1 MRVWLALALALLCS
15 VLLLGS
21 SAVRAATSPSPVGT
35 KCYGYKEFRSSS
47 TICEYRYGQ
56 PFVLKGYSKGGPST
70 LSYAVKCGNGP
81 AWPMK
86 SAAIDRRA
94 WYRRSTIVR
103 GAFSVYGAKGTPLAA
118 KHCVAANG
126 KAPLL
131 TAKLKMS
138 KPVTRTN
145 LVVRMDS
152 SLPWGD

>member
-1 MRVWLALALALLCS
+1 LRVWLALALALLCS

-70 LSYAVKCGNGP
+70 LSYAVEVRERPRLANEKR
-81 AWPMK
+81 
-86 SAAIDRRA
+86 SD
-94 WYRRSTIVR
+94 RSTGLVQALDIVR

-131 TAKLKMS
+131 TAKLKNEQDRHQDES
-138 KPVTRTN
+138 RGQ
-145 LVVRMDS
+145 D
-152 SLPWGD
+152 G